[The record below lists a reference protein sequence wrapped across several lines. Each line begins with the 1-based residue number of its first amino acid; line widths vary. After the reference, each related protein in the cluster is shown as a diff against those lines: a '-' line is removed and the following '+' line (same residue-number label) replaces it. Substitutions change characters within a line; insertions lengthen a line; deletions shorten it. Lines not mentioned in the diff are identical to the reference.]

1 MELAAA
7 FFLITVL
14 GVFPVIALVVQ
25 VYRDSR
31 GKKRN
36 LAMRCYACESSGS
49 LFPVPHYKGDTFL
62 YCLPCVESQ
71 HKSRRVLGYVAMVII
86 AAALVGWV
94 VLSQG

>member
-7 FFLITVL
+7 FFLITAL

-36 LAMRCYACESSGS
+36 LAMRCYACDSGGY
-49 LFPVPHYKGDTFL
+49 LLPVPHYKGDTFL
-62 YCLPCVESQ
+62 YCLPCTKRQ
-71 HKSRRVLGYVAMVII
+71 HRSERVLGYVVLLV
-86 AAALVGWV
+86 AAVSLVGWV
-94 VLSQG
+94 VFSHG